1 LYHRKWRENERGK
14 NRDGKIVMVKLIIQK
29 KKLKNKNKNKKT
41 HQVQEQENFQS
52 FGKSSEIIPRHLILG
67 LACKQEL

>member
-1 LYHRKWRENERGK
+1 
-14 NRDGKIVMVKLIIQK
+14 MVKLIIQK
-29 KKLKNKNKNKKT
+29 KKLKNKNKNKKP